1 MKFNIYMK
9 INLLELE
16 KAMNLIKEDLLL
28 DLSESASRKSQANM
42 IHSKTNPDFMTF
54 DQNTD

>member
-1 MKFNIYMK
+1 MK

-28 DLSESASRKSQANM
+28 DLSESASRKSLPNI
-42 IHSKTNPDFMTF
+42 IHSKTKPEFLTF